1 MSKGGDV
8 MATQWWR
15 MLAAACLCLLFTA
28 CQAQYPSKTES
39 TAPVGETGRGTRV
52 ADAAASA
59 GSTGTDRATQPESG
73 PDTGGTGRWKESD
86 SPFQSGEIT
95 RLTLYTKK
103 DGDMFSGEIVQ
114 QGTITGS
121 EQLQAIRQRLI
132 QDEWRYYPTTES
144 GWVKC
149 QPVYA
154 GRVLIFE
161 TGQGRQ
167 IILHIPYDGSPYVAA
182 GEFDADKTYASIFR
196 AAVRG
201 DASGEMFRRYTVSQS
216 LVDELCRLYETAA

>member
-1 MSKGGDV
+1 MIVSKGGDGVKSRIWKVCV
-8 MATQWWR
+8 MC
-15 MLAAACLCLLFTA
+15 CLCMTLFTG
-28 CQAQYPSKTES
+28 CIGEDSSNILSEGTRR
-39 TAPVGETGRGTRV
+39 ETGASQTRMSQSEV
-52 ADAAASA
+52 TSSRSNVTSPSMPMNEA
-59 GSTGTDRATQPESG
+59 P
-73 PDTGGTGRWKESD
+73 D
-86 SPFQSGEIT
+86 SPFQNGELT

-103 DGDMFSGEIVQ
+103 EGDMFSAEIVQ
-114 QGTITGS
+114 QGSITDS
-121 EQLQAIRQRLI
+121 EQLQAIQQWLL

-154 GRVLIFE
+154 RRVLIFE

-182 GEFDADKTYASIFR
+182 GEFDADETYAGIFR
-196 AAVRG
+196 AAIQG

>member
-1 MSKGGDV
+1 M
-8 MATQWWR
+8 TNRWWR
-15 MLAAACLCLLFTA
+15 MLAAACLCLLLTA
-28 CQAQYPSKTES
+28 CQEQYLSKTES
-39 TAPVGETGRGTRV
+39 TAPADETGQGTQA
-52 ADAAASA
+52 ADAAAPVE
-59 GSTGTDRATQPESG
+59 STGTDRVTPPVSG
-73 PDTGGTGRWKESD
+73 LDTGGTGRWKEPD
-86 SPFQSGEIT
+86 SPFQSGEMT

-114 QGTITGS
+114 QGTITSS
-121 EQLQAIRQRLI
+121 EQLQAIQQRLI

-196 AAVRG
+196 TAVQG

-216 LVDELCRLYETAA
+216 LVDELCRLYETAT